1 MDILETRIQQ
11 TDSELDGNI
20 ELCYAGTIDVGDL
33 FAGNIDVDDICA
45 GNIDVDDVLDQVISI
60 PVSPQQSLRLNMS
73 KSCSA
78 PLIARI
84 SIFHCKGL

>member
-20 ELCYAGTIDVGDL
+20 KLCYVGTIDVGDL

-45 GNIDVDDVLDQVISI
+45 GNIDVDDVLDQGG
-60 PVSPQQSLRLNMS
+60 Q
-73 KSCSA
+73 
-78 PLIARI
+78 
-84 SIFHCKGL
+84 

>member
-11 TDSELDGNI
+11 TDSELDGYV
-20 ELCYAGTIDVGDL
+20 ELCYAGTIDVGDH
-33 FAGNIDVDDICA
+33 FAGNIDDICA